1 MWSDTI
7 GAKFGNELAMSE
19 SAELRVMQEATVERR
34 LTRREMVQ
42 RLLAGAASGAAWPLR
57 MNEHPIHKHFANDVI
72 LAEADKLDSATWKP
86 IVLNAEQNRELIA
99 LAESIV
105 PGSERAL
112 VNRFIDLLLSVD
124 TTENRAMFAASLLAM
139 NADATK
145 KFGKPFPALDA
156 SQREAV
162 LTAASA
168 EPANG
173 DSAAAELHEHFE
185 NLKGWVS
192 GAYYSSEI
200 GMRELGWTGEFAF
213 GKYPE
218 CEHPEGHA

>member
-1 MWSDTI
+1 
-7 GAKFGNELAMSE
+7 
-19 SAELRVMQEATVERR
+19 
-34 LTRREMVQ
+34 
-42 RLLAGAASGAAWPLR
+42 
-57 MNEHPIHKHFANDVI
+57 MNGHPINKHFANDAI

-99 LAESIV
+99 LAERIV
-105 PGSERAL
+105 PGSEKAL

-124 TTENRAMFAASLLAM
+124 TTENRTKFEASL
-139 NADATK
+139 K

-168 EPANG
+168 EPASG
-173 DSAAAELHEHFE
+173 DNAAAELHEHFE

-218 CEHPEGHA
+218 CEHAEGHA

>member
-1 MWSDTI
+1 
-7 GAKFGNELAMSE
+7 MSE
-19 SAELRVMQEATVERR
+19 SVELHVIQGMTVERR

-42 RLLAGAASGAAWPLR
+42 RLLAGAAAGAAWPLGISG
-57 MNEHPIHKHFANDVI
+57 HPIHEHFANDAI
-72 LAEADKLDSATWKP
+72 LAEADKLDSAAWKP
-86 IVLNAEQNRELIA
+86 IVLNREQNRELIA

-105 PGSERAL
+105 PGSEKAL

-124 TTENRAMFAASLLAM
+124 TTENRMKFEASLLAM
-139 NADATK
+139 NTKATK
-145 KFGKPFPALDA
+145 KFGKPWAALDG

-168 EPANG
+168 EPASG
-173 DSAAAELHEHFE
+173 DNAAAELHEHFE
-185 NLKGWVS
+185 DLKGWVS

-200 GMRELGWTGEFAF
+200 GMKELGWTGEFAF

-218 CEHPEGHA
+218 CEHVEGHV

>member
-1 MWSDTI
+1 MEFS
-7 GAKFGNELAMSE
+7 MSE
-19 SAELRVMQEATVERR
+19 SAELHVTQGMAVEPR

-42 RLLAGAASGAAWPLR
+42 RLLAGAAVGAAWPFGIDG
-57 MNEHPIHKHFANDVI
+57 HPIHKHFANDAI
-72 LAEADKLDSATWKP
+72 LAEADKLGAATWKP

-105 PGSERAL
+105 PGSEKAL

-124 TTENRAMFAASLLAM
+124 TTENRTKFEASLLAM
-139 NADATK
+139 NTEATK
-145 KFGKPFPALDA
+145 RFGKPFPILDA
-156 SQREAV
+156 TQREAV

-168 EPANG
+168 EPASG

-192 GAYYSSEI
+192 GAYYSSEA

-218 CEHPEGHA
+218 CEHAEGHV